1 MKTYRLQSHAALK
14 KEMKAIAKGAK
25 PAPVTA
31 AIPSFNSVAALL
43 RLLTPENRDL
53 LATIRN
59 RRPQSIAELAKLT
72 GRAAPNLTRTLG
84 KLEAVGF
91 VRMDTVEKRKVPKAL
106 VQTLRLRID
115 PFSMNDRLDVA

>member
-1 MKTYRLQSHAALK
+1 
-14 KEMKAIAKGAK
+14 
-25 PAPVTA
+25 
-31 AIPSFNSVAALL
+31 
-43 RLLTPENRDL
+43 
-53 LATIRN
+53 
-59 RRPQSIAELAKLT
+59 
-72 GRAAPNLTRTLG
+72 LTRTLG